1 MHSTKAARSLKN
13 LFAGYHEPPSLSKQ
27 QSQKLLDGL
36 KSSFRDNLDRE
47 YGRGPANNATAASE
61 MVATKQATPTVERN
75 QAYRRPAAKQHLKD
89 LLSNPLFSYQTKP
102 VADAPLAATSLKREP
117 MDVFD
122 HAVSKGMLT
131 IRAATGCLI
140 AERQRL
146 QALGG
151 GKNRRPSDAN
161 VTPRVVGWLSWFY
174 PNGDLGFLDDK
185 SFIQALMP
193 FLISEKSEHLVWE
206 WMSRTVKTT
215 TLNNEVRLQRA
226 SCLLSGLVKHQSQ
239 PQYGNL
245 DAAITSLLKAERLF
259 ASDALLPE
267 LLIQPWRSISWLS
280 TVESYSR
287 KAASEEL
294 FDAHMA
300 AADRL
305 VHPVDAEKAHLHLYH
320 PTHPDHNPAMQFF
333 QDTDK
338 LRSLIDGLSPAK
350 LSSAKSKGMGVIPW
364 VAVLGHD
371 TVNYLLKSGRS
382 QEAEG
387 INELLQSEL
396 SVLFSP
402 TPKVA

>member
-47 YGRGPANNATAASE
+47 YGRGPASSATAAS
-61 MVATKQATPTVERN
+61 ATATTEQTPITERDH
-75 QAYRRPAAKQHLKD
+75 AYRRPAAKQHLKH
-89 LLSNPLFSYQTKP
+89 LLSNPLFSYQMKS
-102 VADAPLAATSLKREP
+102 VVDSPLAAPSMKREP

-122 HAVSKGMLT
+122 HAVSKGMMT
-131 IRAATGCLI
+131 IKAATGCLM
-140 AERQRL
+140 AKRQQI
-146 QALGG
+146 QALGDG
-151 GKNRRPSDAN
+151 TTLNSSDGN
-161 VTPRVVGWLSWFY
+161 VAARVISWLSWSY
-174 PNGDLGFLDDK
+174 SDGNLAFLDRRN
-185 SFIQALMP
+185 FVQALMP
-193 FLISEKSEHLVWE
+193 FLVSEKLEEVVWG
-206 WMSRTVKTT
+206 WMSRTMEAKAVGSET
-215 TLNNEVRLQRA
+215 RLQRA
-226 SCLLSGLVKHQSQ
+226 SNLLAELVKNQSQ

-259 ASDALLPE
+259 ETNALLPD

-300 AADRL
+300 TADRL
-305 VHPVDAEKAHLHLYH
+305 VQPVEAEKAHLHLYH
-320 PTHPDHNPAMQFF
+320 PTHPDHTPALQFF
-333 QDTDK
+333 RNTDK
-338 LRSLIDGLSPAK
+338 LRRMVDGLSPEK
-350 LSSAKSKGMGVIPW
+350 LSLAKAKGMGIIPW

-387 INELLQSEL
+387 MNELLQSEL
-396 SVLFSP
+396 SALFSP
-402 TPKVA
+402 VPKVA